1 MTKKYLGSVVSFPI
15 MPICQI
21 ILTVHVVSN
30 LTEYPNSG
38 KEAKGQSSSNVLKK
52 NKQELVNITHNFC
65 QPFEDLNLRNK

>member
-1 MTKKYLGSVVSFPI
+1 
-15 MPICQI
+15 MPLICSIFSYNARLYTICQI
-21 ILTVHVVSN
+21 ILTVNVASN